1 MTATYRIPKRY
12 YIDHVECDC
21 EAPEILK
28 ETKSH
33 FIISAEETPELIELR
48 SRALFYVSEGA
59 YMRGVAGIVASA
71 KATIKVI
78 GDDLSKSERPD
89 HMLRALLG
97 GTGLMAKRPGD
108 N

>member
-1 MTATYRIPKRY
+1 MENIYKIPKRY

-33 FIISAEETPELIELR
+33 FIISAEETPELLELR
-48 SRALFYVSEGA
+48 SRALFYIAEGP
-59 YMRGVAGIVASA
+59 YMYGCAGIVASA

-78 GDDLSKSERPD
+78 GDDMSRSEHPD
-89 HMLRALLG
+89 HMLRGLFG
-97 GTGLMAKRPGD
+97 GTGLMSKRPGA